1 MIETP
6 LSISIDEFDRVM
18 LMDDGDC
25 KSYSI
30 GYSKLGKRKFMVVT
44 LTKCLDEG
52 GSIKIYTITAKDPRH
67 AYSKL
72 AKLMSREA
80 ESSFHKS

>member
-25 KSYSI
+25 KTYSI

-44 LTKCLDEG
+44 LTKCFDEAG
-52 GSIKIYTITAKDPRH
+52 PLRFTLLPPKIRGTLTPNWP
-67 AYSKL
+67 S
-72 AKLMSREA
+72 
-80 ESSFHKS
+80 